1 MKFRTTAICALFS
14 VIGIS
19 GAAMA
24 QDPVAT
30 VVTGCATEIETYCSQ
45 VSEGEGRM
53 LACFYA
59 HEDKLSGQCQY
70 ALYSAASQLDQ
81 AVSALNYVA
90 GQCEDDIMKLCADVQ
105 MGEGRILECLGSQE
119 ESVSPACKTAI
130 AQVFE

>member
-1 MKFRTTAICALFS
+1 MKIRITAVCFLFS
-14 VIGIS
+14 LIS
-19 GAAMA
+19 FAGTAMA
-24 QDPVAT
+24 QDPVST

-90 GQCEDDIMKLCADVQ
+90 GQCEGDIKKLCANVEV
-105 MGEGRILECLGSQE
+105 GEGRILECLGSQE

-130 AQVFE
+130 AEVFE